1 MRDEEDKTHVQDDD
15 ATLDS
20 AAPLA
25 SSPSFTAP
33 SLPAVPTSPSQPAVV
48 ILPEGELTRG
58 ATLGDYRI
66 DRKIGKGG
74 MGDVYLAVHTLIG
87 KRAAIK
93 VLRGDSDPAAVDRFV
108 AEARVVNEI
117 GNSNI
122 VDVFAFGTA
131 PDGRAYLVMEWLQ
144 GETLRARLTR
154 GKLDVE
160 TACRIARQLVRAL
173 GAAHGNRVVHRDVK
187 PDNVFLVEGDGLTV
201 KLLDFGMA
209 KLLKT
214 DRMTQTA
221 SGAFVGTPMYVAPE
235 QARGLAIDHRAD
247 IYTLG
252 GVLFEMLTGQPPFVA
267 KSAFEVISM
276 HMTQPAPRP
285 SSLVELPA
293 ELDELVEAML
303 AKEPAVRPPLGK
315 IAEVLEGLMDPMQ
328 RPTTPHETA
337 RDSLAS
343 IAKTV
348 KRPQT
353 KTSRPLLPPWLT
365 AILVAVVVAL
375 VAIGAYA
382 LVRGLSS

>member
-1 MRDEEDKTHVQDDD
+1 MRDEEDKT
-15 ATLDS
+15 
-20 AAPLA
+20 
-25 SSPSFTAP
+25 TAP
-33 SLPAVPTSPSQPAVV
+33 SLPAVPTAPSQPVVV
-48 ILPEGELTRG
+48 ILPEGELSPGT
-58 ATLGDYRI
+58 TLGDYRI
-66 DRKIGKGG
+66 ERKIGKGG
-74 MGDVYLAVHTLIG
+74 MGDVYLAVHSLIG

-93 VLRGDSDPAAVDRFV
+93 VLRGDSEPAALERFL

-122 VDVFAFGTA
+122 VDVFDIGTT
-131 PDGRAYLVMEWLQ
+131 PDRRAYLVMEWLQ

-160 TACRIARQLVRAL
+160 AACAIARQLVRAL

-187 PDNVFLVEGDGLTV
+187 PDNVFLVAGDALVV

-235 QARGLAIDHRAD
+235 QARGLTIDHRAD

-285 SSLVELPA
+285 SSLVQLPP

-315 IAEVLEGLMDPMQ
+315 IAEVLEGVIDPMQ
-328 RPTTPHETA
+328 RPTTPHAAA
-337 RDSLAS
+337 RDSIAS

-348 KRPQT
+348 KRPP
-353 KTSRPLLPPWLT
+353 KKPRLPTW
-365 AILVAVVVAL
+365 LVAIVLAAIVAL
-375 VAIGAYA
+375 GAIGAYA
-382 LVRGLSS
+382 LVRALST